1 MSIVVSHP
9 DVEFDTGMGASI
21 DIPAFTDSLIR
32 TAIER
37 RASDIHVEPEADDAA
52 IKLRIDGVLIE
63 LTRTPPDVGR
73 AVVNRLMVMAQ
84 LLTYRLD
91 IPQEGRAT
99 VEMGA
104 EAGGQKIDLRIAIM
118 PTTRGLRAAVRLPA
132 ELVQPRTIEALALD
146 DTTLSLVDTFC
157 HADAGALLIVGP
169 AGSGKTTTA
178 YAILEAIRDRT
189 PGVSIVTLEDPVER
203 QLHGITQIAVT
214 PMGQLTYAT
223 ALRSMLRQDPQVL
236 MLGEIRDAETAAI
249 AMQAALSG
257 HRMLCTFHAADP
269 ARAMV
274 RLLEMGIEPYQ
285 LTSSLHGVIAM
296 RLLRRTYSGG
306 YAGRVPVCEPVRLD
320 AALSRLLTSHR
331 PDAESLR
338 ACYIHQPKYQSLR
351 AAAQDRVSQGITD
364 EAEVRRVLGED
375 V

>member
-1 MSIVVSHP
+1 MSA
-9 DVEFDTGMGASI
+9 DI
-21 DIPAFTDSLIR
+21 DIPALTDSLIR

-37 RASDIHVEPEADDAA
+37 RASDIHVEPQANDAA
-52 IKLRIDGVLIE
+52 IKLRVDGVLIE
-63 LTRTPPDVGR
+63 LIRTPADVGR

-91 IPQEGRAT
+91 IPQEGRAA
-99 VEMGA
+99 VAMGTQ
-104 EAGGQKIDLRIAIM
+104 GQKIDLRIAIM

-132 ELVQPRTIEALALD
+132 ELVQPKSIEALSLD
-146 DTTLSLVDTFC
+146 ETTLSLVDAFC
-157 HADAGALLIVGP
+157 RADSGALLIVGP

-236 MLGEIRDAETAAI
+236 MLGEIRDAETASI

-269 ARAMV
+269 AQAMV
-274 RLLEMGIEPYQ
+274 RLLEMGIEAYQ

-296 RLLRRTYSGG
+296 RLLRRKSADG
-306 YAGRVPVCEPVRLD
+306 YAGRVPVCEPVRLN
-320 AALSRLLTSHR
+320 AGISKVLTSQR
-331 PDAESLR
+331 ADAESLR
-338 ACYIHQPKYQSLR
+338 ACYIHQPQYQSLR
-351 AAAQDRVSQGITD
+351 QSAQDRVNQGVTD
-364 EAEVRRVLGED
+364 DAEVRRVLGD
-375 V
+375 D